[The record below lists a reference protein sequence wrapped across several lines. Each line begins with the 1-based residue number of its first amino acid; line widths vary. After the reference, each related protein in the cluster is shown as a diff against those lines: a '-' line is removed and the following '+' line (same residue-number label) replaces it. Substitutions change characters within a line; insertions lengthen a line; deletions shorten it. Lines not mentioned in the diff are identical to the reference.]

1 MNKDFEGLPEYNT
14 PKDKN
19 PAWTKGKFMG
29 TIDKIKDIINKYLPD
44 TESNVKFIKGY

>member
-1 MNKDFEGLPEYNT
+1 MIILKDYQSII
-14 PKDKN
+14 PKKIKN
-19 PAWTKGKFMG
+19 PVWAKGKFMG